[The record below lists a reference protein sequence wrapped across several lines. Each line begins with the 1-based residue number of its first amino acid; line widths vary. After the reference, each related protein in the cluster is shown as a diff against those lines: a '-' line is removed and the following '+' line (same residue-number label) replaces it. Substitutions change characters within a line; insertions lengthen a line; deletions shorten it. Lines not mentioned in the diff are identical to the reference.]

1 MIEAGCHD
9 DYDTLKFVSD
19 RRFKLIFVFEPYP
32 KAFELARIRL
42 ANFLDIVSLKN
53 VMLMDSTRQV
63 VVHPWEGNIGTGS
76 TIYTPVLES
85 SEKDAPRVFS
95 VMTLDEAFSP
105 DLTGKGALWL
115 DVEPTTHG
123 LKVRCSTD

>member
-9 DYDTLKFVSD
+9 DYDTLKFDSD

-53 VMLMDSTRQV
+53 VMLMDSTR
-63 VVHPWEGNIGTGS
+63 
-76 TIYTPVLES
+76 
-85 SEKDAPRVFS
+85 
-95 VMTLDEAFSP
+95 
-105 DLTGKGALWL
+105 
-115 DVEPTTHG
+115 
-123 LKVRCSTD
+123 